1 MNFELYIDYASRIGV
16 SFICGFCL
24 GIERKSRQHS
34 VGIRTLVLISISSC
48 LLSILSVYM
57 AETFK
62 VTGDPTRIAAG
73 VASGIG
79 FIGGGAI
86 MRYGLNIRGLTTAA
100 IIFTASAV
108 GLACGAALYVPA
120 FLTMAA
126 LAIVLFIMNRLEK
139 KIFPAAK
146 SKLFTITFNGKGES
160 IPEEAT
166 SKIML
171 NHGFIIHDMN
181 IDYNAQ
187 SNQTRLVYTTKTP
200 DKLDSMKF
208 ATEIE
213 KLENLAEFKLD
224 DKVGD

>member
-1 MNFELYIDYASRIGV
+1 MNLELYIDYAIRIGV

-48 LLSILSVYM
+48 LLSILSIYM
-57 AETFK
+57 AESFN

-120 FLTMAA
+120 LLTMIA
-126 LAIVLFIMNRLEK
+126 LAVVLFIMNRLEK

-146 SKLFTITFNGKGES
+146 TKILTITFNGTD
-160 IPEEAT
+160 IPKSFLTE
-166 SKIML
+166 IML
-171 NHGFIIHDMN
+171 RYGFIIHDMN
-181 IDYNAQ
+181 IEYDKPL
-187 SNQTRLVYTTKTP
+187 NQTKLVFTSKAPDRLNLMDFTK
-200 DKLDSMKF
+200 
-208 ATEIE
+208 EIE
-213 KLENLAEFKLD
+213 SLENLVSFKLD
-224 DKVGD
+224 DKVAD

>member
-1 MNFELYIDYASRIGV
+1 MDLQILGDYAIRIGV
-16 SFICGFCL
+16 SFACGFCL

-57 AETFK
+57 AEAFN

-108 GLACGAALYVPA
+108 GLACGAALYFPA
-120 FLTMAA
+120 LLTMLA
-126 LAIVLFIMNRLEK
+126 LAVVLFIMNRLEK

-146 SKLFTITFNGKGES
+146 SKLVTITINGTD
-160 IPEEAT
+160 IPKSFLTET
-166 SKIML
+166 MQRY
-171 NHGFIIHDMN
+171 GFIIHDMN
-181 IDYNAQ
+181 IEYDKPQNL
-187 SNQTRLVYTTKTP
+187 TKLVFTTKTP
-200 DKLDSMKF
+200 DKLNLIEF
-208 ATEIE
+208 AKEIE
-213 KLENLAEFKLD
+213 SCEKLVNFKLD
-224 DKVGD
+224 DMIAD

>member
-1 MNFELYIDYASRIGV
+1 MNIELYIDYAIRIGV

-48 LLSILSVYM
+48 LLSILSIYM
-57 AETFK
+57 AESFN

-86 MRYGLNIRGLTTAA
+86 KRYGLNIRGLTTAA

-120 FLTMAA
+120 FLTMIA
-126 LAIVLFIMNRLEK
+126 LAVVLFIMNRLEK

-146 SKLFTITFNGKGES
+146 TKILTITFSGTD
-160 IPEEAT
+160 IPKSFLTET
-166 SKIML
+166 ML
-171 NHGFIIHDMN
+171 RYGFIIHDMN
-181 IDYNAQ
+181 IEYDKPL
-187 SNQTRLVYTTKTP
+187 NQTKLVFTSKAPDRLNLMDFTK
-200 DKLDSMKF
+200 
-208 ATEIE
+208 EIE
-213 KLENLAEFKLD
+213 SLEKLVSFKLD
-224 DKVGD
+224 DKVAD

>member
-1 MNFELYIDYASRIGV
+1 MNYEIFIDYAIRIGV
-16 SFICGFCL
+16 SFACGFCL

-57 AETFK
+57 AEAFK
-62 VTGDPTRIAAG
+62 VEGDPTRIAAG

-108 GLACGAALYVPA
+108 GLACGAALYAPA
-120 FLTMAA
+120 LLTMLA
-126 LAIVLFIMNRLEK
+126 LAVVLFIMNRLEK

-146 SKLFTITFNGKGES
+146 SKLVTICFTGTD
-160 IPEEAT
+160 IPKSFLTET
-166 SKIML
+166 MQRY
-171 NHGFIIHDMN
+171 GFIIHDMN
-181 IDYNAQ
+181 IEYDKML
-187 SNQTRLVYTTKTP
+187 NQTKLVFTSKAPDRLDLMDFTK
-200 DKLDSMKF
+200 
-208 ATEIE
+208 EIE
-213 KLENLAEFKLD
+213 SLENLVTFKLD
-224 DKVGD
+224 DMIAD

>member
-1 MNFELYIDYASRIGV
+1 MNYNIYIDYAVRIAV
-16 SFICGFCL
+16 SFVCGFCL

-48 LLSILSVYM
+48 LLSILSIYM
-57 AETFK
+57 AENFN

-120 FLTMAA
+120 FLTMVA
-126 LAIVLFIMNRLEK
+126 LAVVLFIMNRLEK

-146 SKLFTITFNGKGES
+146 SKLVTITFNGND
-160 IPEEAT
+160 IPKSFLTET
-166 SKIML
+166 ML
-171 NHGFIIHDMN
+171 KYGFIIHDMN
-181 IDYNAQ
+181 IEYDKPL
-187 SNQTRLVYTTKTP
+187 NQTKLVFTSKAP
-200 DKLDSMKF
+200 DKLNLIDFTK
-208 ATEIE
+208 EIE
-213 KLENLAEFKLD
+213 SLENLVIFKLD
-224 DKVGD
+224 DMIAD

>member
-1 MNFELYIDYASRIGV
+1 MNYELYADYAVRIAV
-16 SFICGFCL
+16 SFACGFCL

-48 LLSILSVYM
+48 LLSILSIYM
-57 AETFK
+57 AEAFN
-62 VTGDPTRIAAG
+62 VEGDPTRIAAG

-108 GLACGAALYVPA
+108 GLACGAALYV
-120 FLTMAA
+120 TA

-146 SKLFTITFNGKGES
+146 SKLFTITFSGTDIQKDLLAE
-160 IPEEAT
+160 
-166 SKIML
+166 IML
-171 NHGFIIHDMN
+171 RYGFIIHDMN
-181 IDYNAQ
+181 IEYNKPE
-187 SNQTRLVYTTKTP
+187 NQTILVFTTKTP
-200 DKLDSMKF
+200 DRLSLVDFIK
-208 ATEIE
+208 EIE
-213 KLENLAEFKLD
+213 NLENLVNFKLD

>member
-1 MNFELYIDYASRIGV
+1 MNYEIYADYAIRIAV
-16 SFICGFCL
+16 SFACGFCL

-48 LLSILSVYM
+48 LLSILSIYM

-108 GLACGAALYVPA
+108 GLACGAALYIPA
-120 FLTMAA
+120 LLTMLA

-146 SKLFTITFNGKGES
+146 SKLVTITINGTD
-160 IPEEAT
+160 IPKSFLT
-166 SKIML
+166 DTMQRY
-171 NHGFIIHDMN
+171 GFIIHDMN
-181 IDYNAQ
+181 VEYDKPA
-187 SNQTRLVYTTKTP
+187 NQTKLVFTTKTP
-200 DKLDSMKF
+200 DRLRLMEFTK
-208 ATEIE
+208 EIE
-213 KLENLAEFKLD
+213 SLESLINFKLD
-224 DKVGD
+224 DMITGE

>member
-1 MNFELYIDYASRIGV
+1 MNFEIYIDYAIRIGV

-57 AETFK
+57 AEAFK
-62 VTGDPTRIAAG
+62 VDGDPTRIAAG

-120 FLTMAA
+120 LLTMLA
-126 LAIVLFIMNRLEK
+126 LAVVLFIMNRLEK

-146 SKLFTITFNGKGES
+146 SKLFTISFAGTA
-160 IPEEAT
+160 IPKDIL

-171 NHGFIIHDMN
+171 RYGFIIHDMN
-181 IDYNAQ
+181 IEYNKDK
-187 SNQTRLVYTTKTP
+187 NQTTLVFTTKTP
-200 DKLDSMKF
+200 DRLNLVDF
-208 ATEIE
+208 INEIE
-213 KLENLAEFKLD
+213 KLDNLVNFKLD

>member
-1 MNFELYIDYASRIGV
+1 MNYELYIDYAVRIAV
-16 SFICGFCL
+16 SFACGFCL

-57 AETFK
+57 AERFNVK
-62 VTGDPTRIAAG
+62 GDPTRIAAG

-120 FLTMAA
+120 LLTMVA

-146 SKLFTITFNGKGES
+146 TKILTISFDGTD
-160 IPEEAT
+160 IP
-166 SKIML
+166 KIFLTETML
-171 NHGFIIHDMN
+171 RYGFIIHDMN
-181 IDYNAQ
+181 IEYDKPL
-187 SNQTRLVYTTKTP
+187 NQTKLVFTSKAP
-200 DKLDSMKF
+200 DKLNLIDFTK
-208 ATEIE
+208 EIE
-213 KLENLAEFKLD
+213 SLEKLVNFKLD
-224 DKVGD
+224 DKVAD

>member
-1 MNFELYIDYASRIGV
+1 MNYELYADYAIRIAV
-16 SFICGFCL
+16 SFACGFCL

-48 LLSILSVYM
+48 LLSILSIYM
-57 AETFK
+57 AESFN

-120 FLTMAA
+120 LLTMLA
-126 LAIVLFIMNRLEK
+126 LAVVLFIMNRLEK

-146 SKLFTITFNGKGES
+146 SKLVTITFNGTD
-160 IPEEAT
+160 IPKSFLTET
-166 SKIML
+166 MQRY
-171 NHGFIIHDMN
+171 GFIIHDMN
-181 IDYNAQ
+181 IEYDKPL
-187 SNQTRLVYTTKTP
+187 NQTKLVFTSKAPDRLNLMEFTK
-200 DKLDSMKF
+200 
-208 ATEIE
+208 EIE
-213 KLENLAEFKLD
+213 SLESLICFKLD
-224 DKVGD
+224 DMIAD

>member
-1 MNFELYIDYASRIGV
+1 MNYELYIDYAVRIAV
-16 SFICGFCL
+16 SFACGFCL

-57 AETFK
+57 AERFNVK
-62 VTGDPTRIAAG
+62 GDPTRIAAG

-120 FLTMAA
+120 LLTMIA
-126 LAIVLFIMNRLEK
+126 LAVVLFIMNRLEK

-146 SKLFTITFNGKGES
+146 TKILTITFIGTD
-160 IPEEAT
+160 IPKSFLTET
-166 SKIML
+166 ML
-171 NHGFIIHDMN
+171 RYGFIIHDMN
-181 IDYNAQ
+181 IEYDKPL
-187 SNQTRLVYTTKTP
+187 NQTKLVFTSKAPDRLNLMDFTK
-200 DKLDSMKF
+200 
-208 ATEIE
+208 EIE
-213 KLENLAEFKLD
+213 SLEKIVSFKLD
-224 DKVGD
+224 DKVAD

>member
-1 MNFELYIDYASRIGV
+1 MNYNIYIDYAIRIGV

-48 LLSILSVYM
+48 LLSILSIYM
-57 AETFK
+57 AESFN

-120 FLTMAA
+120 LLTMLA
-126 LAIVLFIMNRLEK
+126 LAVVLFIMNRLEK

-146 SKLFTITFNGKGES
+146 TKILTISFSGTN
-160 IPEEAT
+160 IPKSFLTET
-166 SKIML
+166 ML
-171 NHGFIIHDMN
+171 RYGFIIHDMN
-181 IDYNAQ
+181 IEYNKPG
-187 SNQTRLVYTTKTP
+187 NQTTLVFTTKTP
-200 DKLDSMKF
+200 DKLSLVDF
-208 ATEIE
+208 VNEIE
-213 KLENLAEFKLD
+213 KLEKLVNFKLD
-224 DKVGD
+224 DKVAD

>member
-1 MNFELYIDYASRIGV
+1 MNYELYADYAIRIAV
-16 SFICGFCL
+16 SFACGFCL

-48 LLSILSVYM
+48 LLSILSIYM
-57 AETFK
+57 AESFN

-120 FLTMAA
+120 LLTMLA
-126 LAIVLFIMNRLEK
+126 LAVVLFIMNRLEK

-146 SKLFTITFNGKGES
+146 TKSVIIQVSTAGSDFDFQEKF
-160 IPEEAT
+160 AD
-166 SKIML
+166 IMKSY
-171 NHGFIIHDMN
+171 GFIVHDVNPQFHPKDN
-181 IDYNAQ
+181 IMQ
-187 SNQTRLVYTTKTP
+187 LSYTVKTP
-200 DKLDSMKF
+200 DKLDAVKIAREFS
-208 ATEIE
+208 E
-213 KLENLAEFKLD
+213 KNENLISFTII
-224 DKVGD
+224 DK

>member
-1 MNFELYIDYASRIGV
+1 MNYNIYIDYAIRIGV
-16 SFICGFCL
+16 SFVCGFCL

-48 LLSILSVYM
+48 LLSILSIYM
-57 AETFK
+57 AESFD

-120 FLTMAA
+120 FLTMVA
-126 LAIVLFIMNRLEK
+126 LAVVLFIMNRLEK

-146 SKLFTITFNGKGES
+146 SKLVTITFNGND
-160 IPEEAT
+160 IPKSFLTET
-166 SKIML
+166 LLKY
-171 NHGFIIHDMN
+171 GFIIHDMN
-181 IDYNAQ
+181 IEYDKPL
-187 SNQTRLVYTTKTP
+187 NQTKLVFTSKAP
-200 DKLDSMKF
+200 DKLNLIDFTK
-208 ATEIE
+208 EIE
-213 KLENLAEFKLD
+213 SLENLVIFKLD
-224 DKVGD
+224 DKIGE

>member
-1 MNFELYIDYASRIGV
+1 MDLELYIDYAVRIAV
-16 SFICGFCL
+16 SFACGFCL

-57 AETFK
+57 AERFD

-120 FLTMAA
+120 LLTMLA

-146 SKLFTITFNGKGES
+146 TKILTITFSGTD
-160 IPEEAT
+160 IPKSFLTET
-166 SKIML
+166 ML
-171 NHGFIIHDMN
+171 RFGFIIHDMN
-181 IDYNAQ
+181 IEYDKPL
-187 SNQTRLVYTTKTP
+187 NQTKLVFTSKAPDRLNLMDFTK
-200 DKLDSMKF
+200 
-208 ATEIE
+208 EIE
-213 KLENLAEFKLD
+213 SLENLVNFKLD
-224 DKVGD
+224 DKVAD

>member
-1 MNFELYIDYASRIGV
+1 MDLELYIDYAIRIGV

-48 LLSILSVYM
+48 LLSILSIYM
-57 AETFK
+57 AESFN

-120 FLTMAA
+120 LLTMIA

-146 SKLFTITFNGKGES
+146 TKILTITFNGTD
-160 IPEEAT
+160 IPKSFLTET
-166 SKIML
+166 ML
-171 NHGFIIHDMN
+171 RYGFIIHDMN
-181 IDYNAQ
+181 IEYDKPL
-187 SNQTRLVYTTKTP
+187 NQTKLVFTSKAPDRLNLMDFTK
-200 DKLDSMKF
+200 
-208 ATEIE
+208 EIE
-213 KLENLAEFKLD
+213 SLENLVSFKLD
-224 DKVGD
+224 DKVAD

>member
-1 MNFELYIDYASRIGV
+1 MNIELYIDYAIRIGV

-57 AETFK
+57 AENFNVK
-62 VTGDPTRIAAG
+62 GDPTRIAAG

-120 FLTMAA
+120 LLTMAA
-126 LAIVLFIMNRLEK
+126 LAVVLFIMNRLEK

-146 SKLFTITFNGKGES
+146 KKILTITFNGTD
-160 IPEEAT
+160 IPKSFLTET
-166 SKIML
+166 ML
-171 NHGFIIHDMN
+171 RYGFIIHDMN
-181 IDYNAQ
+181 IEYDKPL
-187 SNQTRLVYTTKTP
+187 NQTKLVFTSKAPDRLNLMDFTK
-200 DKLDSMKF
+200 
-208 ATEIE
+208 EIE
-213 KLENLAEFKLD
+213 SLEKLVSFKLD
-224 DKVGD
+224 DKVAD

>member
-1 MNFELYIDYASRIGV
+1 MNLELYIDYAIRIGV

-48 LLSILSVYM
+48 LLSILSIYM
-57 AETFK
+57 AESFN

-120 FLTMAA
+120 LLTMAA

-146 SKLFTITFNGKGES
+146 SKLVTITFKGS
-160 IPEEAT
+160 DIPKSFLTET
-166 SKIML
+166 ML
-171 NHGFIIHDMN
+171 RYGFIIHDMN
-181 IDYNAQ
+181 IEYDKPANITKLVFTSKAPD
-187 SNQTRLVYTTKTP
+187 RLNLMEFTK
-200 DKLDSMKF
+200 
-208 ATEIE
+208 EIE
-213 KLENLAEFKLD
+213 SLENLVNFKLD
-224 DKVGD
+224 DKVAD

>member
-1 MNFELYIDYASRIGV
+1 MNYNIYIDYAIRIGV

-48 LLSILSVYM
+48 LLSILSIYM
-57 AETFK
+57 AESFN

-120 FLTMAA
+120 LLTMLA
-126 LAIVLFIMNRLEK
+126 LAVVLFIMNRLEK

-146 SKLFTITFNGKGES
+146 TKILTISFSGTD
-160 IPEEAT
+160 IPKSFLTET
-166 SKIML
+166 ML
-171 NHGFIIHDMN
+171 RYGFIIHDMN
-181 IDYNAQ
+181 IEYNKPG
-187 SNQTRLVYTTKTP
+187 NQTTLVFTTKTP
-200 DKLDSMKF
+200 DKLSLVDF
-208 ATEIE
+208 VNEIE
-213 KLENLAEFKLD
+213 KLEKLVNFKLD
-224 DKVGD
+224 DKVAD

>member
-1 MNFELYIDYASRIGV
+1 MNYNLYIDYAIRIGV

-57 AETFK
+57 AENFN

-120 FLTMAA
+120 LLTMLA

-146 SKLFTITFNGKGES
+146 TKILTISFDGTD
-160 IPEEAT
+160 IPKNFLTET
-166 SKIML
+166 ML
-171 NHGFIIHDMN
+171 RYGFIIHDMN
-181 IDYNAQ
+181 IEYDKPL
-187 SNQTRLVYTTKTP
+187 NQTKLVFTSKAP
-200 DKLDSMKF
+200 DKLNIMDFTK
-208 ATEIE
+208 EIE
-213 KLENLAEFKLD
+213 SLEKLVSFKLD
-224 DKVGD
+224 DKVAD

>member
-1 MNFELYIDYASRIGV
+1 MDFELYIDYAIRIGV

-48 LLSILSVYM
+48 LLSILSVHM
-57 AETFK
+57 AENFN

-120 FLTMAA
+120 LLTMVA
-126 LAIVLFIMNRLEK
+126 LAVVLFIMNRLEK

-146 SKLFTITFNGKGES
+146 TKILTISFDGTD
-160 IPEEAT
+160 IPKNFLTET
-166 SKIML
+166 L
-171 NHGFIIHDMN
+171 LRYGFIIHDMN
-181 IDYNAQ
+181 IEYDKPL
-187 SNQTRLVYTTKTP
+187 NQTKLVFTSKAPDRLNLMDFTKEIESL
-200 DKLDSMKF
+200 DKLVS
-208 ATEIE
+208 
-213 KLENLAEFKLD
+213 FKLD
-224 DKVGD
+224 DKVAG

>member
-1 MNFELYIDYASRIGV
+1 MNYELYADYAVRIAV
-16 SFICGFCL
+16 SFACGFCL

-48 LLSILSVYM
+48 LLSILSIYM
-57 AETFK
+57 AEAFN
-62 VTGDPTRIAAG
+62 VEGDPTRSAAG

-120 FLTMAA
+120 LLTMLA

-146 SKLFTITFNGKGES
+146 SKLFTITFSGTDIQKDLLAE
-160 IPEEAT
+160 
-166 SKIML
+166 IML
-171 NHGFIIHDMN
+171 RYGFIIHDMN
-181 IDYNAQ
+181 IEYNKPE
-187 SNQTRLVYTTKTP
+187 NQTILVFTTKTP
-200 DKLDSMKF
+200 DRLSLVDFIK
-208 ATEIE
+208 EIE
-213 KLENLAEFKLD
+213 NLENLVNFKLD

>member
-1 MNFELYIDYASRIGV
+1 MNYEIYADYAIRIAV
-16 SFICGFCL
+16 SFACGFCL

-48 LLSILSVYM
+48 LLSILSIYM
-57 AETFK
+57 AETFN

-108 GLACGAALYVPA
+108 GLACGAALYIPA
-120 FLTMAA
+120 LLTMLA

-139 KIFPAAK
+139 RIFPAAK
-146 SKLFTITFNGKGES
+146 SKLVTITINGTD
-160 IPEEAT
+160 IPKSFLT
-166 SKIML
+166 DTMQRY
-171 NHGFIIHDMN
+171 GFIIHDMN
-181 IDYNAQ
+181 VEYDKPA
-187 SNQTRLVYTTKTP
+187 NQTKLVFTSKAPDRLNLLEFTK
-200 DKLDSMKF
+200 
-208 ATEIE
+208 EIE
-213 KLENLAEFKLD
+213 SLENLVTFKLD
-224 DKVGD
+224 DMIAD

>member
-1 MNFELYIDYASRIGV
+1 MNYEIYIDYAVRIAV
-16 SFICGFCL
+16 SFVCGFCL

-48 LLSILSVYM
+48 LLSILSIYM
-57 AETFK
+57 AENFN

-120 FLTMAA
+120 FLTMVA
-126 LAIVLFIMNRLEK
+126 LAVVLFIMNRLEK

-146 SKLFTITFNGKGES
+146 SKLVTITFNGND
-160 IPEEAT
+160 IPKSFLTET
-166 SKIML
+166 ML
-171 NHGFIIHDMN
+171 KYGFIIHDMN
-181 IDYNAQ
+181 IEYDKPL
-187 SNQTRLVYTTKTP
+187 NQTKLVFTSKAP
-200 DKLDSMKF
+200 DKLNLIDFTK
-208 ATEIE
+208 EIE
-213 KLENLAEFKLD
+213 SLENLVIFKLD
-224 DKVGD
+224 DMIAD

>member
-1 MNFELYIDYASRIGV
+1 MNLELYIDYAIRIGV

-48 LLSILSVYM
+48 LLSILSIYM
-57 AETFK
+57 AESFN

-108 GLACGAALYVPA
+108 GLAFFSA
-120 FLTMAA
+120 
-126 LAIVLFIMNRLEK
+126 K
-139 KIFPAAK
+139 KSF
-146 SKLFTITFNGKGES
+146 GKV
-160 IPEEAT
+160 
-166 SKIML
+166 
-171 NHGFIIHDMN
+171 
-181 IDYNAQ
+181 
-187 SNQTRLVYTTKTP
+187 R
-200 DKLDSMKF
+200 
-208 ATEIE
+208 
-213 KLENLAEFKLD
+213 
-224 DKVGD
+224 

>member
-1 MNFELYIDYASRIGV
+1 MNYEIYADYAIRIAV
-16 SFICGFCL
+16 SFACGFCL

-48 LLSILSVYM
+48 LLSILSIYM
-57 AETFK
+57 AETFN

-108 GLACGAALYVPA
+108 GLACGAALYIPA
-120 FLTMAA
+120 LLTMLA

-139 KIFPAAK
+139 RIFPAAK
-146 SKLFTITFNGKGES
+146 SKLVTITINGTD
-160 IPEEAT
+160 IPKSFLT
-166 SKIML
+166 DTMQRY
-171 NHGFIIHDMN
+171 GFIIHDMN
-181 IDYNAQ
+181 VEYDKPA
-187 SNQTRLVYTTKTP
+187 NQTKLVFTSKAPDRLNLLEFTK
-200 DKLDSMKF
+200 
-208 ATEIE
+208 EIE
-213 KLENLAEFKLD
+213 SLESLINFKLD
-224 DKVGD
+224 DMIAD

>member
-1 MNFELYIDYASRIGV
+1 MDFELYIDYAIRIGV

-48 LLSILSVYM
+48 LLSILSVHM
-57 AETFK
+57 AENFN

-120 FLTMAA
+120 LLTMVA
-126 LAIVLFIMNRLEK
+126 LAVVLFIMNRLEK

-146 SKLFTITFNGKGES
+146 TKILTISFDGTD
-160 IPEEAT
+160 IPKKFLTET
-166 SKIML
+166 L
-171 NHGFIIHDMN
+171 LRYGFIIHDMN
-181 IDYNAQ
+181 IEYEKPL
-187 SNQTRLVYTTKTP
+187 NQTKLVFTSKAPDRLNLMDFTKEIESL
-200 DKLDSMKF
+200 DKLVS
-208 ATEIE
+208 
-213 KLENLAEFKLD
+213 FKLD
-224 DKVGD
+224 DKVAD